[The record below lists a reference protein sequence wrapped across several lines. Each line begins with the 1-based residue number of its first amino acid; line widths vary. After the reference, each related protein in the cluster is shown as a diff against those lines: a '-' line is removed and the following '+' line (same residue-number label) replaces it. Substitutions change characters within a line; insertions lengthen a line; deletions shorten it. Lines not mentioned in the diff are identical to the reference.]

1 MPDDRDKDRARNRDR
16 DREARDPDEDDF
28 FADDGPD
35 ESERESRRSGGAS
48 GSKSDLDSESVVR
61 KYYALFEN
69 LVVMLLD
76 WRNWSRSLRSFLK
89 VEARYRARLLIT
101 AIGLFVAGMTCI
113 VVAIWLLA
121 LGFYQLLAWA
131 FGSPMLASFA
141 LFLGF
146 LLLAVF
152 LFAILLKT
160 GGKLLEQR
168 EPEDDLY
175 SDDDS
180 Y

>member
-1 MPDDRDKDRARNRDR
+1 MPDDRTEKGAADF
-16 DREARDPDEDDF
+16 DEEF
-28 FADDGPD
+28 FKDDGPTRED
-35 ESERESRRSGGAS
+35 QRRERSP
-48 GSKSDLDSESVVR
+48 DDPESVVR
-61 KYYALFEN
+61 RYYALFEN

-89 VEARYRARLLIT
+89 TEARYRGKLLL
-101 AIGLFVAGMTCI
+101 AAFGLFVAGLTCI
-113 VVAIWLLA
+113 VISIWLLA
-121 LGFYQLLAWA
+121 LGSYQLLSWA
-131 FGSPMLASFA
+131 LGSPMAASFA
-141 LFLGF
+141 LFIGF

-168 EPEDDLY
+168 ESEDDLY
-175 SDDDS
+175 NDDEN